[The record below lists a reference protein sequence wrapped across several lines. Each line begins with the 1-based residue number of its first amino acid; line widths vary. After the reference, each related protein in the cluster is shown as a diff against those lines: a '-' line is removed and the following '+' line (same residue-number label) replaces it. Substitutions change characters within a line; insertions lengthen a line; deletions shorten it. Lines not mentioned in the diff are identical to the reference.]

1 MKFKIPSLS
10 HQYKDPLL
18 ARRVRRDWKE
28 KDFSTLWANYSIEA
42 QSKGLT
48 GKKLK
53 AYVADKLFYS
63 PEFNFDNIHQ
73 AHKAGYRKPV
83 VTRSGKSSGEFTAA
97 LKNAPPLPMAS
108 SPAYSPGTSVIV
120 EEKKKSMFI
129 SAKDSLMKSVLTTED
144 REDLKQK
151 QFALPKKAEDKE
163 EKGESG
169 NYPIPDLSHARNALA
184 MVARYGSSSEQA
196 KVRAAVYKKYPE
208 LDKRKEEEQEKS
220 MFISAKDS
228 LMKSKGDKTGTET
241 PHLDALKALAKKFGM
256 ALTPILE
263 PKKGA
268 LKEGKLGYTSPA
280 HKQSVPLTQTP
291 TLENKSLNK
300 AQKSAREEAKL
311 RQLTREG
318 WGVTKK
324 AGVVP
329 DEDEDEIVRDEDKKK
344 FDKGTALDVGPVFEP
359 KSLGKSVDPVL
370 AARQN
375 QVPISMIGAMAR
387 PVVGQTGFQNGVIQS
402 NFQEGGFTLEDNS
415 PRKLGGPRSK

>member
-1 MKFKIPSLS
+1 
-10 HQYKDPLL
+10 
-18 ARRVRRDWKE
+18 
-28 KDFSTLWANYSIEA
+28 
-42 QSKGLT
+42 
-48 GKKLK
+48 
-53 AYVADKLFYS
+53 
-63 PEFNFDNIHQ
+63 
-73 AHKAGYRKPV
+73 
-83 VTRSGKSSGEFTAA
+83 
-97 LKNAPPLPMAS
+97 
-108 SPAYSPGTSVIV
+108 
-120 EEKKKSMFI
+120 MFI
-129 SAKDSLMKSVLTTED
+129 SAKDSLLKGVLTTED

-208 LDKRKEEEQEKS
+208 LDKRKEEEHEKS

-228 LMKSKGDKTGTET
+228 LMK
-241 PHLDALKALAKKFGM
+241 
-256 ALTPILE
+256 
-263 PKKGA
+263 
-268 LKEGKLGYTSPA
+268 GK
-280 HKQSVPLTQTP
+280 V
-291 TLENKSLNK
+291 EESLNK
-300 AQKSAREEAKL
+300 ASKQEEAKL

-324 AGVVP
+324 AGVVS
-329 DEDEDEIVRDEDKKK
+329 DEDTDKC
-344 FDKGTALDVGPVFEP
+344 DKAVQPGKPFDVGPITQ
-359 KSLGKSVDPVL
+359 SLGKSVDPVL